1 VTAEEHRERIEAA
14 WHAFLALGGDDR
26 MNITA
31 ELFGATAHLALCALD
46 CANALIARER
56 SS

>member
-31 ELFGATAHLALCALD
+31 ELFGATAHLALCAFD
-46 CANALIARER
+46 CANALIVRER